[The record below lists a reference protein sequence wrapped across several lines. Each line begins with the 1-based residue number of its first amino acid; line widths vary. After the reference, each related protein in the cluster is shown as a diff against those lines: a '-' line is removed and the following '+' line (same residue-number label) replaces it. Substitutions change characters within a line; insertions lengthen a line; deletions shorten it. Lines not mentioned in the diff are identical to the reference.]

1 MGMILQ
7 QFVNLLQ
14 LGSIYA
20 LLAIGFS
27 IVYGIV
33 GLVNFA
39 HGDIFM
45 VATYVIFFVATGLVT
60 MTSSYSV
67 ILVLSLLLAAILVSI
82 LAVGIERIAYKP
94 LRSAPKVSVVVTSLA
109 VGMLLQHLVLQFI
122 GPNSNRVPTMVNQ
135 VRFPVGSVYIDMYQ
149 IVIILFALCIML
161 LLNLFIKKSKIG
173 IAMRAV
179 AQDSTAA
186 SLMGISTDFIIS
198 VAFVIGATVAT
209 IGAGL
214 YGMAYPIFD
223 PYIGQMINWWSFTAA
238 VLGGIGNVKGAVL
251 GGFLLAAVMVISP
264 MVLPVS
270 SYRDIVAFGVLILVL
285 LIKPSGLL
293 GKRTL
298 QKV

>member
-1 MGMILQ
+1 MILQ

>member
-1 MGMILQ
+1 MDMFLQ
-7 QFVNLLQ
+7 QALNLLQ

-33 GLVNFA
+33 RLVNFA

-45 VATYVIFFVATGLVT
+45 VATYAFFFLSTWLLSY
-60 MTSSYSV
+60 TSSLY
-67 ILVLSLLLAAILVSI
+67 LVLVITLVLVAAAVSF
-82 LAVGIERIAYKP
+82 LAVGIERVAYKP

-109 VGMLLQHLVLQFI
+109 VGLLLQHLVLQFL
-122 GPNSNRVPTMVNQ
+122 GPTPHRVPRLVPDIKFQVGTVN
-135 VRFPVGSVYIDMYQ
+135 IELYQ
-149 IVIILFALCIML
+149 IVIIVVALFIML
-161 LLNLFIKKSKIG
+161 LLSLFIMKTKTG

-179 AQDSTAA
+179 AQDATAA
-186 SLMGISTDFIIS
+186 SLMGISTDYIIS
-198 VAFVIGATVAT
+198 VAFVVGATVAS

-238 VLGGIGNVKGAVL
+238 VLGGIGDFKGAVL

-270 SYRDIVAFGVLILVL
+270 SYRDIVAFGILILIL

-293 GKRTL
+293 GKKII

>member
-1 MGMILQ
+1 MDMILQ
-7 QFVNLLQ
+7 QALNLLQ

-33 GLVNFA
+33 RLVNFA

-45 VATYVIFFVATGLVT
+45 VATYTFFFLSTWLLTFTNSLYVVFAIT
-60 MTSSYSV
+60 
-67 ILVLSLLLAAILVSI
+67 LVLVAVVVSI
-82 LAVGIERIAYKP
+82 LAVGIERVAYKP

-109 VGMLLQHLVLQFI
+109 VGLLLQHLVLQFI
-122 GPNSNRVPTMVNQ
+122 GPTPRRVPRLVPDIKYQIGNVN
-135 VRFPVGSVYIDMYQ
+135 IELYQ
-149 IVIILFALCIML
+149 IVIIAVALSIML
-161 LLNLFIKKSKIG
+161 LLSLFIMKTKTG
-173 IAMRAV
+173 IAMRAA
-179 AQDSTAA
+179 AQDSYAA
-186 SLMGISTDFIIS
+186 SLMGISSDFIIS
-198 VAFVIGATVAT
+198 IAFVVGASVAS

-238 VLGGIGNVKGAVL
+238 VLGGIGDFKGAVL

-264 MVLPVS
+264 MLLPVS
-270 SYRDIVAFGVLILVL
+270 SYRDIVAFSVLILVL

-293 GKRTL
+293 GKKTV

>member
-1 MGMILQ
+1 MDMILQ
-7 QFVNLLQ
+7 QVLNLLQ

-33 GLVNFA
+33 RLVNFA

-45 VATYVIFFVATGLVT
+45 IATYTFFFLSTWLLSY
-60 MTSSYSV
+60 TSSLY
-67 ILVLSLLLAAILVSI
+67 LVFIITIVVVAAVVSL
-82 LAVGIERIAYKP
+82 LAVGIERVAYKP

-109 VGMLLQHLVLQFI
+109 VGLLLQHLVLQFI
-122 GPNSNRVPTMVNQ
+122 GPTPRRVPRLVPDIKYQIGHIN
-135 VRFPVGSVYIDMYQ
+135 VELYQ
-149 IVIILFALCIML
+149 IVIIVFALFIML
-161 LLNLFIKKSKIG
+161 MLSLFIMKTKTG
-173 IAMRAV
+173 IAMRAA
-179 AQDSTAA
+179 AQDSMAA
-186 SLMGISTDFIIS
+186 SLMGISNDFIIS
-198 VAFVIGATVAT
+198 IAFVVGASVAS

-238 VLGGIGNVKGAVL
+238 VLGGIGDFKGAVL

-264 MVLPVS
+264 MLLPVS
-270 SYRDIVAFGVLILVL
+270 SYRDIVAFSFLILVL

-293 GKRTL
+293 GKKTV

>member
-1 MGMILQ
+1 MEIFLQ
-7 QFVNLLQ
+7 QAINLIQ

-33 GLVNFA
+33 RLVNFA

-45 VATYVIFFVATGLVT
+45 VATYAFFFLATWLL
-60 MTSSYSV
+60 SSIPSLYV
-67 ILVLSLLLAAILVSI
+67 VLIITLVLVAIAVSI
-82 LAVGIERIAYKP
+82 LAVGIERVAYKP

-109 VGMLLQHLVLQFI
+109 VGLLLQHLVLQFI
-122 GPNSNRVPTMVNQ
+122 GPTPQRVPRLVPDMQ
-135 VRFPVGSVYIDMYQ
+135 FQFGGVYVELYQ
-149 IVIILFALCIML
+149 FVIIAVALFIML
-161 LLNLFIKKSKIG
+161 LLSLFIMKTKTG
-173 IAMRAV
+173 IAMRAA
-179 AQDSTAA
+179 AQDATAA
-186 SLMGISTDFIIS
+186 SLMGISNDFIIS
-198 VAFVIGATVAT
+198 IAFVVGATVAS

-238 VLGGIGNVKGAVL
+238 VLGGIGDIKGAVL
-251 GGFLLAAVMVISP
+251 GGFLLAAVMVITP
-264 MVLPVS
+264 MFLPVS
-270 SYRDIVAFGVLILVL
+270 SYRDIVAFGILVLIL

-293 GKRTL
+293 GKKTV

>member
-1 MGMILQ
+1 MDMILQ
-7 QFVNLLQ
+7 QTINLLQ

-33 GLVNFA
+33 RLVNFA

-45 VATYVIFFVATGLVT
+45 VATYSFFFLSTWLLTVT
-60 MTSSYSV
+60 PSLYVVLFIT
-67 ILVLSLLLAAILVSI
+67 LVLVAAVISF
-82 LAVGIERIAYKP
+82 LAVGIERVAYKP

-109 VGMLLQHLVLQFI
+109 VGLLLQHLVLQFI
-122 GPNSNRVPTMVNQ
+122 GPTPRRVPRLVPEVQFHIGKVN
-135 VRFPVGSVYIDMYQ
+135 IELYQ
-149 IVIILFALCIML
+149 IVIIAVALFIML
-161 LLNLFIKKSKIG
+161 LLSLFIMKTKTG
-173 IAMRAV
+173 IAMRAA
-179 AQDSTAA
+179 AQDATAA
-186 SLMGISTDFIIS
+186 SLMGISNDNIVSI
-198 VAFVIGATVAT
+198 AFVVGATVAS

-238 VLGGIGNVKGAVL
+238 VLGGIGNIKGAVL
-251 GGFLLAAVMVISP
+251 GGFLLAAVMVLSP

-270 SYRDIVAFGVLILVL
+270 SYRDIVAFGILIMIL

-293 GKRTL
+293 GKKTI

>member
-1 MGMILQ
+1 MDMILQ
-7 QFVNLLQ
+7 QTLNLVQ

-33 GLVNFA
+33 RLVNFA

-45 VATYVIFFVATGLVT
+45 VATYAFFFLATWML
-60 MTSSYSV
+60 SV
-67 ILVLSLLLAAILVSI
+67 IPSIYVVLIITLILVAAAVSL
-82 LAVGIERIAYKP
+82 LAVGIERVAYKP

-109 VGMLLQHLVLQFI
+109 VGLLLQHLVLQFI
-122 GPNSNRVPTMVNQ
+122 GPTPQRVPRLVDDIKFQIGTVN
-135 VRFPVGSVYIDMYQ
+135 IELYQ
-149 IVIILFALCIML
+149 IVIIAVALFIML
-161 LLNLFIKKSKIG
+161 LLSLFIMKTKTG
-173 IAMRAV
+173 IAMRAT
-179 AQDSTAA
+179 AQDATAA
-186 SLMGISTDFIIS
+186 SLMGISNDFIIS
-198 VAFVIGATVAT
+198 IAFVVGATIAS

-238 VLGGIGNVKGAVL
+238 VLGGIGDFKGAVL

-264 MVLPVS
+264 IILPVS
-270 SYRDIVAFGVLILVL
+270 SYRDIVAFGILILIL

-293 GKRTL
+293 GKKTV

>member
-1 MGMILQ
+1 MGVFFQ

-45 VATYVIFFVATGLVT
+45 IATYAMFFLATWLYT
-60 MTSSYSV
+60 ITPSP
-67 ILVLSLLLAAILVSI
+67 ILVFFIALPLAAIVVSV
-82 LAVGIERIAYKP
+82 LAVVIERVAYKP
-94 LRSAPKVSVVVTSLA
+94 LRNAPKVSVVVTSLA

-122 GPNSNRVPTMVNQ
+122 GPNARRVPRLVPDIKFQIGTVN
-135 VRFPVGSVYIDMYQ
+135 FELYQ
-149 IVIILFALCIML
+149 IVIILFAILIMF
-161 LLNLFIKKSKIG
+161 LLNLFIKKTKTG
-173 IAMRAV
+173 VAMRAV
-179 AQDSTAA
+179 AQDPTAA
-186 SLMGISTDFIIS
+186 SLMGISTNSIISIAFIIGAS
-198 VAFVIGATVAT
+198 VAAV
-209 IGAGL
+209 GAGL

-264 MVLPVS
+264 MLLPVS
-270 SYRDIVAFGVLILVL
+270 SYRDIVAFSFLILVL

-293 GKRTL
+293 GKKTL

>member
-1 MGMILQ
+1 MDVFLQ

-27 IVYGIV
+27 IVYGVV

-45 VATYVIFFVATGLVT
+45 VATYCLFFIATWLYSI
-60 MTSSYSV
+60 TSSPVLVFV
-67 ILVLSLLLAAILVSI
+67 ITLPLAAIIVSI
-82 LAVGIERIAYKP
+82 IGVVIERVAYKP
-94 LRSAPKVSVVVTSLA
+94 LRKAPKVSVVVTSLA
-109 VGMLLQHLVLQFI
+109 VGMLLQHLTLQFI
-122 GPNSNRVPTMVNQ
+122 GPNSHRVPRFIPNLRFQLGTVN
-135 VRFPVGSVYIDMYQ
+135 IELYQ
-149 IVIILFALCIML
+149 IVIIIFAVFIMF
-161 LLNLFIKKSKIG
+161 LLNLFINKTKTG
-173 IAMRAV
+173 VAMRAV
-179 AQDSTAA
+179 SQDATAA
-186 SLMGISTDFIIS
+186 SFMGISINFIIS
-198 VAFVIGATVAT
+198 IAFVIGASAAAV
-209 IGAGL
+209 GAGL
-214 YGMAYPIFD
+214 YSLAYPIFD

-270 SYRDIVAFGVLILVL
+270 SYRDIVAFSVLILVL

-293 GKRTL
+293 GKKTL

>member
-1 MGMILQ
+1 MEIFLQ
-7 QFVNLLQ
+7 QAINLIQ

-33 GLVNFA
+33 RLVNFA

-45 VATYVIFFVATGLVT
+45 VATYAFFFLATWLL
-60 MTSSYSV
+60 SSIPSLYV
-67 ILVLSLLLAAILVSI
+67 VLIITLVLVAIAVSI
-82 LAVGIERIAYKP
+82 LAVGIERVAYKP

-109 VGMLLQHLVLQFI
+109 VGLLLQHLVLQFI
-122 GPNSNRVPTMVNQ
+122 GPTPQRVPRLVPDMQ
-135 VRFPVGSVYIDMYQ
+135 FQFGGVYVELYQ
-149 IVIILFALCIML
+149 FVIIAVALFIML
-161 LLNLFIKKSKIG
+161 LLSLFIMKTKTG
-173 IAMRAV
+173 IAMRAA
-179 AQDSTAA
+179 AQDATAA
-186 SLMGISTDFIIS
+186 SLMGISNDFIIS
-198 VAFVIGATVAT
+198 IAFVVGATVAS

-238 VLGGIGNVKGAVL
+238 VLGGIGDIKGAVL
-251 GGFLLAAVMVISP
+251 GGFLLAAVMVITP
-264 MVLPVS
+264 MFLPVS
-270 SYRDIVAFGVLILVL
+270 SYRDIVAFGILILIL

-293 GKRTL
+293 GKKTV

>member
-1 MGMILQ
+1 MDMLFQ
-7 QFVNLLQ
+7 QGLNLLQ

-27 IVYGIV
+27 VVYGIV
-33 GLVNFA
+33 RLVNFA

-45 VATYVIFFVATGLVT
+45 VATYLFFFLSTWLLNY
-60 MTSSYSV
+60 SSSLYL
-67 ILVLSLLLAAILVSI
+67 ILVITLVLVAVAVSV
-82 LAVGIERIAYKP
+82 LAVFIERLAYKP

-109 VGMLLQHLVLQFI
+109 IGMLLQHLVLQFI
-122 GPNSNRVPTMVNQ
+122 GPNAHRVPRLIPDVKFQ
-135 VRFPVGSVYIDMYQ
+135 VGTTTIELYQ
-149 IVIILFALCIML
+149 LAIILVALFIML
-161 LLNLFIKKSKIG
+161 LLSFFILKTKTG

-179 AQDSTAA
+179 SQDATAA
-186 SLMGISTDFIIS
+186 NLMGISTNTIIS
-198 VAFVIGATVAT
+198 IAFVVGASVAS

-238 VLGGIGNVKGAVL
+238 VLGGIGNIKGAVL
-251 GGFLLAAVMVISP
+251 GGFLLAGVMVISP

-270 SYRDIVAFGVLILVL
+270 SYRDIVAFSVLILIL
-285 LIKPSGLL
+285 LVKPSGLL
-293 GKRTL
+293 GKKTI